1 MKCSPSINFTTRG
14 KTLSLAHCCGMIF
27 FNTYVQHPTV
37 RRRHVRHAR
46 CAHTDDDN
54 PASVSQ
60 KGKMGGEDECAK
72 EEEVKG
78 GRAKNRWK
86 VGQRGS
92 RHSVCQS
99 VSRRGGGWWGRGIHS
114 KVRMRMMPGWRKG
127 RVNRCQCKHECSLQV
142 CSHLS
147 ANTNAVLGS

>member
-1 MKCSPSINFTTRG
+1 MLLNVPPIREIWNANLIWQNHVGVDNARLQRGSQICMKCSPSINFTTRG
-14 KTLSLAHCCGMIF
+14 KTLSLAHCCCMIF

-99 VSRRGGGWWGRGIHS
+99 VSRGGGGGWWGD
-114 KVRMRMMPGWRKG
+114 
-127 RVNRCQCKHECSLQV
+127 
-142 CSHLS
+142 
-147 ANTNAVLGS
+147 T